1 MIPGRSTHF
10 CKLCGLE
17 KDENQFPKEHGEIRR
32 YICWAC
38 RAQREQ
44 AQQKLRLLSSLG
56 WKCAC
61 CGETMPAFLTL
72 EHKLGRVE
80 HKGLTTFQIYAR
92 AAKEGWPTNKYEL
105 LCMNCNFAKGH
116 FGECPHRKGITP
128 VMAIEQL
135 RQEASAVVES
145 SFTTGK
151 ITDSQ
156 KQALDS
162 GRHLG
167 PIARWG
173 PKDESENAQLLGL
186 TPKQYE
192 QLKEILKGEKKSS

>member
-1 MIPGRSTHF
+1 MTYV
-10 CKLCGLE
+10 CKLCDKE
-17 KDENQFPKEHGEIRR
+17 KDESQFPKENGKVRR
-32 YICWAC
+32 FTCWEC

-44 AQQKLRLLSSLG
+44 AQQKLRLLSALG

-80 HKGLTTFQIYAR
+80 HKGLTSLQIYAR
-92 AAKEGWPTNKYEL
+92 AAKEGWPTDKYEL

-116 FGECPHRKGITP
+116 FGQCPHRLGITP
-128 VMAIEQL
+128 EVAIAQL
-135 RQEASAVVES
+135 RQEASALVES

-151 ITDSQ
+151 VTDAQ
-156 KQALDS
+156 RQALDS

-173 PKDESENAQLLGL
+173 AKDEGESAQLLGL
-186 TPKQYE
+186 TEEQYA
-192 QLKEILKGEKKSS
+192 QLKEILKNEKNSS